1 MGQGIEIHPW
11 DVNDEQSLLTD
22 AKFGIAR
29 LSKDNF
35 LGSRFSR

>member
-22 AKFGIAR
+22 AKLGTAR
-29 LSKDNF
+29 LSTGNF
-35 LGSRFSR
+35 K